1 MQAPSHLQER
11 HHLIGAPGHSLGK
24 QTTPSAQNEKII
36 WHVYYVHVLAMAY
49 WLLRRCYAPFP
60 TSALHY
66 EVLLKESRPANE
78 QGSPHRHHGSK
89 TTPTG
94 PSQERIDTCFQV
106 LGKLKSCCPRPCTCT
121 CTRIVHI
128 HADDLLVH
136 LGIYQRVMKLVR
148 DELYGIIFYTQFNLM
163 TRAC

>member
-24 QTTPSAQNEKII
+24 QTTPQLKMKKII
-36 WHVYYVHVLAMAY
+36 FLCVNDDVVLPC
-49 WLLRRCYAPFP
+49 WLLRCCYAPSLH
-60 TSALHY
+60 SALHY

-78 QGSPHRHHGSK
+78 QGSPHRHHSSK

-94 PSQERIDTCFQV
+94 PTQERIDTCFQV
-106 LGKLKSCCPRPCTCT
+106 FGTKITIMLLTPPPAHDYAHDYKY
-121 CTRIVHI
+121 TRT

-136 LGIYQRVMKLVR
+136 LGVYQRVMKLVR
-148 DELYGIIFYTQFNLM
+148 DELYGM
-163 TRAC
+163 